1 LVDASYLVALGYV
14 KDRYHETAKLFATQN
29 PVPLL
34 IPDVVLV
41 EAVYNIHRL
50 GGTGAAVR
58 VGRLLLGAGPNLVA
72 LTTSDVARAMRL
84 MEDYR
89 DIPLDFVDCCLT
101 ALAER
106 LEITQIYTFDRR
118 DFSIIRPAHV
128 EYFELLP

>member
-1 LVDASYLVALGYV
+1 MPEALVDASYLVALGYV

-58 VGRLLLGAGPNLVA
+58 FGRLLLGAGPNLVA
-72 LTTSDVARAMRL
+72 LTTSDVARNAIDGGLPR
-84 MEDYR
+84 Y
-89 DIPLDFVDCCLT
+89 
-101 ALAER
+101 
-106 LEITQIYTFDRR
+106 
-118 DFSIIRPAHV
+118 PAR
-128 EYFELLP
+128 FR